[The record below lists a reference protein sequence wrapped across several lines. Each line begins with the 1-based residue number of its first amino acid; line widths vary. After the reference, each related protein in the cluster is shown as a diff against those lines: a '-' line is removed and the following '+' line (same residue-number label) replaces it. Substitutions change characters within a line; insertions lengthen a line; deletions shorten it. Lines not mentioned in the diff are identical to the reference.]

1 MRVVPPAADPEAD
14 LARLRR
20 PTGPW
25 LHLLDAAP
33 ADARQLGWMLAQ
45 GGVVVRILRGHC
57 GRSAYGFLDEA
68 GAALQLPG
76 EPAEDWASLAAS
88 LTDLPWLPGIGHVL
102 VVTRASLL
110 LAAEPV
116 AELGG
121 LVRAVREAARARA
134 EDGDPVPFHLVL
146 QDDAVGLAA
155 LRCRLDAVG
164 AKHAE
169 LAGWDA
175 EEPTADPVAGTRSA
189 FAAGAEPDE
198 VDVAVGAAVS
208 EVDGVLELRRAWE
221 EFRGPAGGLVRVY
234 APVLTQARHGVEV
247 AAVVAR
253 AAAVAGSA
261 CVVVPLLPA
270 RSPSTRAG
278 RPRSPPPPRWSG
290 RPPPSAPIPSSH
302 RRPAGR
308 RRAPPRLGPAPGAP
322 REVRRP
328 ARGGSRDAA
337 AAGAPAAGPAEP
349 RERMRRVMRRGVPFE
364 LVAANLQ
371 WAFDTGPTVPDPVDA
386 ALVEHA
392 AAGGRAAALFRSWV
406 RDPDDGWVRV
416 ILAYVGP
423 RGSIAAVEAE
433 RAAVVDVLRR
443 SGAARCCVEVLAG
456 SAATD
461 VHRWLEARCLP
472 LWPAAAAPPEPRPEV
487 ALTPE
492 SALTPGPGAD
502 DPDHADLVA
511 ALAAWAAG
519 RAGVVGIVTAWTGA
533 DADRTLVVGVALDGR
548 ADPGPVRTEAAA
560 LAPAALVEPFAP
572 SRGLDPTHLRLTRS
586 STRVWTRRAD
596 RPAREPPPTETAGAL
611 DRPAPPEVVS
621 LGPPPT
627 RDTADPRADLAIGGF
642 TLVGIDRDVAV
653 AKGSPV
659 PDERD
664 SSVIAWAAA
673 EPTAIALLR
682 GVATVAE
689 EEIPVY
695 CLCVTETADPDAAR
709 RDLAAAVAATGTP
722 RAAAEAFAPAGVIP
736 AFHLDLA
743 VSSTRLWQAG
753 S

>member
-1 MRVVPPAADPEAD
+1 MVVPVPPRTPVADPGRQRSPRRRRWSGHPPPAA
-14 LARLRR
+14 
-20 PTGPW
+20 
-25 LHLLDAAP
+25 
-33 ADARQLGWMLAQ
+33 
-45 GGVVVRILRGHC
+45 
-57 GRSAYGFLDEA
+57 
-68 GAALQLPG
+68 
-76 EPAEDWASLAAS
+76 
-88 LTDLPWLPGIGHVL
+88 
-102 VVTRASLL
+102 
-110 LAAEPV
+110 
-116 AELGG
+116 
-121 LVRAVREAARARA
+121 
-134 EDGDPVPFHLVL
+134 
-146 QDDAVGLAA
+146 
-155 LRCRLDAVG
+155 
-164 AKHAE
+164 
-169 LAGWDA
+169 
-175 EEPTADPVAGTRSA
+175 
-189 FAAGAEPDE
+189 
-198 VDVAVGAAVS
+198 
-208 EVDGVLELRRAWE
+208 
-221 EFRGPAGGLVRVY
+221 
-234 APVLTQARHGVEV
+234 
-247 AAVVAR
+247 
-253 AAAVAGSA
+253 
-261 CVVVPLLPA
+261 
-270 RSPSTRAG
+270 
-278 RPRSPPPPRWSG
+278 
-290 RPPPSAPIPSSH
+290 PIRSSH
-302 RRPAGR
+302 RRRSRRCRRRARTRTRSLPSAPPTGLPAGR
-308 RRAPPRLGPAPGAP
+308 GAGHGSRRRGPDAPGDAPGA
-322 REVRRP
+322 
-328 ARGGSRDAA
+328 
-337 AAGAPAAGPAEP
+337 
-349 RERMRRVMRRGVPFE
+349 PFE

-371 WAFDTGPTVPDPVDA
+371 WAFDTGPTEPDAVDA
-386 ALVEHA
+386 ALVEQA
-392 AAGGRAAALFRSWV
+392 AVGGRAAALFRTWV

-416 ILAYVGP
+416 VLAYVGP

-433 RAAVVDVLRR
+433 RTAVVDVLRR

-461 VHRWLEARCLP
+461 VHRWLEARCQP

-492 SALTPGPGAD
+492 TALTPGPGAD

-519 RAGVVGIVTAWTGA
+519 RAGVVGMVTAWTGA

-611 DRPAPPEVVS
+611 DRPAPPKVVS

-695 CLCVTETADPDAAR
+695 CLCVTETADPEAAR